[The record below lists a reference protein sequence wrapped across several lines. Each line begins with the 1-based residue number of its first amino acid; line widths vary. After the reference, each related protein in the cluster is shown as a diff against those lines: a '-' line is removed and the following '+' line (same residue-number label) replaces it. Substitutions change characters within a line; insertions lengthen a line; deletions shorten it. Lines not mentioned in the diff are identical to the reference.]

1 MKGENSITSYY
12 IVLTFKLAKTRLLI
26 KEILVFCST
35 GYILFM
41 DDNCEHKVVNSDDG
55 FVNSD
60 DG

>member
-12 IVLTFKLAKTRLLI
+12 IVLTFKLAKIRLLI

-55 FVNSD
+55 
-60 DG
+60 